1 MTNEEI
7 QKHIE
12 TNCRNEHEEP
22 MMDEQAFYEGAK
34 WARDQMNSS
43 NDIQNVSDRKWL
55 VGFLQDGIHHSEI
68 AIAPTA
74 LSAKDV
80 VNHNNPKMLRIVSCI
95 EQV

>member
-43 NDIQNVSDRKWL
+43 NDIQNVMICRNCGSKNTYKCRVTDVIVCKDCDY
-55 VGFLQDGIHHSEI
+55 QD
-68 AIAPTA
+68 
-74 LSAKDV
+74 
-80 VNHNNPKMLRIVSCI
+80 
-95 EQV
+95 